1 MKKEKIEKRF
11 GGGFNFYFANEE
23 LEEILVKHL
32 RNNGEDI
39 PEVVDIEYQENGYG
53 VGGTLIVQR
62 KGAGSEHISDD
73 DIPF

>member
-39 PEVVDIEYQENGYG
+39 PEEVDVYYQESGYG
-53 VGGTLIVQR
+53 GGTLIVQR